1 MDSSVASLDT
11 KLLKCFLAAHNE
23 TGGWRVFRLLVPD
36 SSDCM
41 RAARK
46 SCFLPGGRIVR
57 AGLSTCRVAEPKM
70 HKLCPSAGWNTRQ
83 VTLVHNRASGPGEL
97 LSQCLQIESNMCHS
111 ATPGGLC
118 LEPRNVKHVCFW
130 HFSWFWMR
138 LFVFN
143 TAALKGHIFWWNV
156 SHYKAFQRLNL
167 GIGFFGGS
175 GGGKEVWKEILVRD

>member
-70 HKLCPSAGWNTRQ
+70 HKLCPSAGSNTRQ

-118 LEPRNVKHVCFW
+118 LEPRNVKHMSASGIFPGFEWGCLYSTQLLWRVI
-130 HFSWFWMR
+130 FSDGMC
-138 LFVFN
+138 LI
-143 TAALKGHIFWWNV
+143 TKH
-156 SHYKAFQRLNL
+156 S
-167 GIGFFGGS
+167 
-175 GGGKEVWKEILVRD
+175 RD

>member
-167 GIGFFGGS
+167 GIGFFWGEWRG
-175 GGGKEVWKEILVRD
+175 